1 MEPLYIIVPVFNGER
16 YIDDFIRQ
24 FPIDYRSHVIFVND
38 GSNDDSRSLL
48 DKHNMKVVNHE
59 TNKGKGAAIR
69 SALDMIKKEGGGTTV
84 ILDIDLQHPPQL
96 LYMFSNCNE
105 SSVKLG
111 YRFSRRN
118 MPLLRQ
124 LSNFLTSVLITV
136 RSGKVIKDSQCGY
149 RSFHTSLFD
158 KIHCKENGFQFDSEM
173 LIKAAIIDSKVEHI
187 RVPTIYDDQG
197 SAMNNF
203 TDTIKFIRM
212 WIMSYF
218 WT

>member
-1 MEPLYIIVPVFNGER
+1 M
-16 YIDDFIRQ
+16 
-24 FPIDYRSHVIFVND
+24 PIHR
-38 GSNDDSRSLL
+38 
-48 DKHNMKVVNHE
+48 K
-59 TNKGKGAAIR
+59 
-69 SALDMIKKEGGGTTV
+69 
-84 ILDIDLQHPPQL
+84 
-96 LYMFSNCNE
+96 FSNW
-105 SSVKLG
+105 V
-111 YRFSRRN
+111 
-118 MPLLRQ
+118 
-124 LSNFLTSVLITV
+124 TSLIISLMTSQKVL
-136 RSGKVIKDSQCGY
+136 DSQCGY